1 MTEEHSAR
9 VSPNPPVRITV
20 ETRLNEPNAEAFY
33 QLYLAAFGPLRSQA
47 AARQVLHREEFLA
60 DMVDPRVHKYV
71 AWDEAG
77 RPSAMATITRHLEVV
92 PWISPE
98 YFAAHYPEQASRH
111 AIYYLGF
118 ALVDPRHGG
127 EGLLERLIVAGL
139 APLVRAGALCA
150 FDVCAFNRVHRDL
163 VERVQRIVRRHADC
177 VVEEIDA
184 QFYYAVNFG
193 APVALG

>member
-1 MTEEHSAR
+1 VSEDHSAV

-20 ETRLNEPNAEAFY
+20 ETRLNEPNAETFY
-33 QLYLAAFGPLRSQA
+33 RLYLTAFGPLRTEA
-47 AARQVLHREEFLA
+47 VARQVLHREEFLA

-77 RPSAMATITRHLEVV
+77 QPRAMATITRHLEVV

-98 YFAAHYPEQASRH
+98 YFSAHYPDQASRH
-111 AIYYLGF
+111 AIYYLGL

-139 APLVRAGALCA
+139 APLVEAGALCA
-150 FDVCAFNRVHRDL
+150 FDVCGFNRVHRGM

-177 VVEEIDA
+177 VVEEIDT
-184 QFYYAVNFG
+184 QFYYAVSFG
-193 APVALG
+193 APAAL